1 MRFKPH
7 PHAPQHRSLHRAEQR
22 KKVQEGVHNMQNP
35 FTDCLSLEI
44 PTLLTQSLTP

>member
-1 MRFKPH
+1 M
-7 PHAPQHRSLHRAEQR
+7 LHSTDLCRRAEQR
-22 KKVQEGVHNMQNP
+22 KKDIEKVQEGVHNMQNP